1 MKYPVQESVFYSP
14 WSGWIADRRE
24 VHFNKDILCEGEP
37 LKVIATTRRENPFY
51 STPVLRI
58 YALDED
64 EERYVIAENKLVS
77 GSQLFAFV
85 QVVGTGAEELLK
97 PGAYVA
103 EVLDSEDETRSRV
116 EHRFQV
122 VERETYYNELRELFG
137 DEWDEP
143 IYWNQM
149 KGPQAEVLMC
159 GLPLENLLFSL
170 PADFE
175 WNADTIL
182 PMIGPVAVS
191 LMGDRWGRLPGLFDF
206 SLPSETSERPHLD
219 LTKVIWTLNVM
230 GPALRDFIF
239 GMSWIYVSVEVTSE
253 RLEIDLSSRAGVNI
267 LDRHEPGLM
276 IKSPPYE
283 WRESASNMFRF
294 LQATLQDSFK
304 SELSQSADRISIR
317 FFSSLSISASPAR
330 QLASLR

>member
-103 EVLDSEDETRSRV
+103 EVLDSE
-116 EHRFQV
+116 
-122 VERETYYNELRELFG
+122 
-137 DEWDEP
+137 
-143 IYWNQM
+143 
-149 KGPQAEVLMC
+149 
-159 GLPLENLLFSL
+159 
-170 PADFE
+170 
-175 WNADTIL
+175 
-182 PMIGPVAVS
+182 
-191 LMGDRWGRLPGLFDF
+191 
-206 SLPSETSERPHLD
+206 
-219 LTKVIWTLNVM
+219 
-230 GPALRDFIF
+230 
-239 GMSWIYVSVEVTSE
+239 
-253 RLEIDLSSRAGVNI
+253 
-267 LDRHEPGLM
+267 
-276 IKSPPYE
+276 
-283 WRESASNMFRF
+283 
-294 LQATLQDSFK
+294 
-304 SELSQSADRISIR
+304 
-317 FFSSLSISASPAR
+317 
-330 QLASLR
+330 